1 MCIRDRC
8 RTDHQRLTAR
18 CRAFEGRLK
27 LLESWAESSC
37 DVNSRKHILSI
48 GEKVK
53 RVLADSETCPVAEN
67 EVSPHESAPPGGSR
81 SDAGPLIQFED
92 KAAPLGSTVP
102 GLERNPFVSEANTY
116 PSRLPTSC
124 CYSKLPHPAEKIVRG
139 LPKADG
145 FCVETLLEF
154 FKIAMRLKRCF
165 PVSEA
170 GFLALLMRCV

>member
-1 MCIRDRC
+1 MCIRDS
-8 RTDHQRLTAR
+8 
-18 CRAFEGRLK
+18 
-27 LLESWAESSC
+27 SW
-37 DVNSRKHILSI
+37 KHILSI

-67 EVSPHESAPPGGSR
+67 EVSPQEPAPPGDGG

-92 KAAPLGSTVP
+92 KAAPLGSTVT

-139 LPKADG
+139 LPKA
-145 FCVETLLEF
+145 CLLYTSHKQRQKPGLRNRKAPF
-154 FKIAMRLKRCF
+154 QSHSYFKKL
-165 PVSEA
+165 
-170 GFLALLMRCV
+170 